1 VSFAP
6 VSMKK
11 VDLAAAPAAI
21 PTTVA
26 RWFAN
31 PATVEKFRGMIESPE
46 FQLAAATLKELEGP
60 NELTVTTSAEV
71 NSQRLAW
78 YAGLRYAFTGLHKL
92 SKLPTQVG
100 NATDTEWNHINTLTN

>member
-1 VSFAP
+1 MKKAP
-6 VSMKK
+6 VT
-11 VDLAAAPAAI
+11 AETAAI

-31 PATVEKFRGMIESPE
+31 PAAVEKLRAMIESPE
-46 FQLAAATLKELEGP
+46 FQVAAATLKEIEGP
-60 NELTVTTSAEV
+60 SELTVTTSAEV

-78 YAGLRYAFTGLHKL
+78 YAGLRYAFTGLAKL

-100 NATDTEWNHINTLTN
+100 NPNDTEWNHINTLTT